1 MTQWDD
7 YVTNAVRLAQKD
19 GKANDQRLI
28 RYLEDIEIAMRFENG
43 MAGRQKRMY
52 INSQSIAD
60 FVLGTDHAV
69 TNTQLK

>member
-19 GKANDQRLI
+19 GIANDQRLI

-60 FVLGTDHAV
+60 FALGTDHTV